1 MLFLAI
7 QTYFQMNKLPK
18 SILTLLISAS
28 TLTANAQDKELTI
41 TSKRNDDK
49 SVTLT
54 AEKSSP
60 GTYTVVLNF
69 KELNNA
75 NLAGNS
81 IYEVRHYTDNFLTLT
96 PANKDQGISYSY
108 GYSYIRG
115 KLKPKYSPLFL
126 YTLPYPRGRK
136 VRAIESTFLNA
147 TYFGSTTPEDWKAYR
162 FYTEEADTVTAVRKG
177 IVVNVSDLHDED
189 TKELRYTSKVN
200 TVIIEHTD
208 GTLAT
213 YKGFKKGIFVKEGQT
228 VFPGTALGINTIT
241 NERYG
246 ISLIITYLKSA
257 EIGAEKKSVKESK
270 SLYGFI
276 TPYFCTTENAN
287 GILASQKYYTSAITP
302 EIIQKEMTKKEIK
315 NLGKK

>member
-1 MLFLAI
+1 
-7 QTYFQMNKLPK
+7 MNKLSK
-18 SILTLLISAS
+18 SIVALIIGVS
-28 TLTANAQDKELTI
+28 TLTANAQEKELTVS
-41 TSKRNDDK
+41 SKRNEDK

-54 AEKSSP
+54 AEKNAL

-69 KELNNA
+69 RELNNA
-75 NLAGNS
+75 SVNGDPV
-81 IYEVRHYTDNFLTLT
+81 YEVRHNNDNFLTLT
-96 PANKDQGISYSY
+96 PINKDQGIGYSYS
-108 GYSYIRG
+108 YSYIRG
-115 KLKPKYSPLFL
+115 KLAPKYSPLFL
-126 YTLPYPRGRK
+126 YALPYPKGRK
-136 VRAIESTFLNA
+136 VRVAESTFLNA

-162 FYTEEADTVTAVRKG
+162 FYTEEADTVTSVRKG
-177 IVVNVSDLHDED
+177 TVVSVSDLYDEN
-189 TKELRYTSKVN
+189 TKDLKYTSKVN
-200 TVIIEHTD
+200 TLIIEHAD

-228 VFPGTALGINTIT
+228 VLPGTPLGINTIT

-257 EIGAEKKSVKESK
+257 EIGVAKNNPKESK

-276 TPYFCTTENAN
+276 TPYFSTNENAN
-287 GILASQKYYTSAITP
+287 GILTSQKYYTAAITP